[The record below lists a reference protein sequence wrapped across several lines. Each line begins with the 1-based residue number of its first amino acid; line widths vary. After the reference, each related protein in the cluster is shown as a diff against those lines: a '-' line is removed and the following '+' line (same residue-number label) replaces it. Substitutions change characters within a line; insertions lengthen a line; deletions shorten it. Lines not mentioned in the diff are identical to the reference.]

1 MTEDGDLVD
10 IEETFYC
17 EDCCGTYLDIEA
29 YEGADGY
36 LYCENCICNHEEE
49 EE

>member
-1 MTEDGDLVD
+1 MGELVYVD
-10 IEETFYC
+10 DTFVC
-17 EDCCGTYLDIEA
+17 EDCCGTYLDTEG

-49 EE
+49 DEEE